1 MGPDQYGL
9 ARFAV
14 GICVCRATCPQ
25 AALRRARRHNAG
37 FRRRN
42 GAAVCAVA
50 LGVRR
55 AAARNQRLIYKQ
67 MPEWCLSRWR
77 SISTTTRDTVA
88 AGSVR
93 FAPQWFVAGWGP
105 TSPRGSFP
113 SLPDVAEHLSQVL
126 RLLCPLSRSH
136 CTTDQSRV
144 SSVDNAGRCAGN
156 CGFALPR
163 RDGQERSFGQFA
175 FM

>member
-1 MGPDQYGL
+1 MGPEPRSTGWL
-9 ARFAV
+9 AFLSVSVFAPRV
-14 GICVCRATCPQ
+14 RPRSREPDATTQ
-25 AALRRARRHNAG
+25 ASGGEAAQLPVPSDSQFDALPREIKE
-37 FRRRN
+37 
-42 GAAVCAVA
+42 
-50 LGVRR
+50 
-55 AAARNQRLIYKQ
+55 LIYKQ
-67 MPEWCLSRWR
+67 MPEWCLSQWR

-144 SSVDNAGRCAGN
+144 S
-156 CGFALPR
+156 
-163 RDGQERSFGQFA
+163 
-175 FM
+175 

>member
-1 MGPDQYGL
+1 MGPEPDRSTGWL
-9 ARFAV
+9 AFLSASVFAPRV
-14 GICVCRATCPQ
+14 RPRSREPDATTQ
-25 AALRRARRHNAG
+25 ASGGEAAQLPVPSDSQFDALPREIKE
-37 FRRRN
+37 
-42 GAAVCAVA
+42 
-50 LGVRR
+50 
-55 AAARNQRLIYKQ
+55 LIYKQ
-67 MPEWCLSRWR
+67 MPEWCLSQWR

-144 SSVDNAGRCAGN
+144 S
-156 CGFALPR
+156 
-163 RDGQERSFGQFA
+163 
-175 FM
+175 